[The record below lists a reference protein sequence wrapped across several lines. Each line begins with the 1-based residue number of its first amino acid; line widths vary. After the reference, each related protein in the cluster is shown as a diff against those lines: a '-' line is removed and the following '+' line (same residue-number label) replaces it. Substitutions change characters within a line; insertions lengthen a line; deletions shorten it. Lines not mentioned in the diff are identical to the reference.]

1 MELYKFEIATK
12 GRGFYPITERLKE
25 LVRSSGVR
33 SGLMVIFIPH
43 TSASIV
49 IQEKGDPASANDM
62 ERFMTALGQQI
73 SYEAMHT
80 WESPEDSMSHVRA
93 VVTGCSQ
100 IIIIDQHT
108 LVLGEWQ
115 GIFLWEHRDLPR
127 NRQIVAKIFK
137 DA

>member
-1 MELYKFEIATK
+1 MKLHKFEIATN

-33 SGLMVIFIPH
+33 SGLMVTFIPH

-49 IQEKGDPASANDM
+49 IQEKGDPSSGGDM
-62 ERFMTALGQQI
+62 ERFMTALGEQI
-73 SYEAMHT
+73 NYEALHT
-80 WESPEDSMSHVRA
+80 WESSEDSMSHVRA

-100 IIIIDQHT
+100 TIIIEQHT

-115 GIFLWEHRDLPR
+115 GVFLWEHRDLPR
-127 NRQIVAKIFK
+127 KRHIIVKILQ

>member
-1 MELYKFEIATK
+1 MLT
-12 GRGFYPITERLKE
+12 
-25 LVRSSGVR
+25 
-33 SGLMVIFIPH
+33 FIPH

-49 IQEKGDPASANDM
+49 IQEKGDPASTSDM

-100 IIIIDQHT
+100 IIVIDQHE

-127 NRQIVAKIFK
+127 NRQIVVKIFQEL
-137 DA
+137 